1 MRVSQAGEGR
11 SLAATARRAQ
21 IVAATIETIAEL
33 GYPQTSF
40 ARIAERAGLS
50 STRLI
55 SYHFAG
61 KDELIGAVVTEVH
74 QTIGR
79 FMTERLADLPDARSA
94 LRAYITGVVE
104 FVAGHRAQ
112 MRALMEIFLDFRGQ
126 DGDGGSYD
134 AATERQ
140 VLGSLE
146 EILRWGQATGEFRDF
161 DTFVMAA
168 TVQRSVD
175 GLPFLLRTEPD
186 LDLSHYA
193 DELATTFDLA
203 TRNRRPLPEGGDAR

>member
-74 QTIGR
+74 RTIGR
-79 FMTERLADLPDARSA
+79 FMAERLADLPDARRA

-112 MRALMEIFLDFRGQ
+112 MQALMEIFLDFRGK
-126 DGDGGSYD
+126 DGDDRSYD

-175 GLPFLLRTEPD
+175 GLPFLLRTEPE
-186 LDLSHYA
+186 LDLSRYA
-193 DELATTFDLA
+193 DELATIFDLA
-203 TRNRRPLPEGGDAR
+203 TRNRRPLSEGEEAR

>member
-74 QTIGR
+74 QAIGR
-79 FMTERLADLPDARSA
+79 FMTERLADRPDARSA

-104 FVAGHRAQ
+104 FVAEHRAQ
-112 MRALMEIFLDFRGQ
+112 MQALMEIFLDFRGQ

-193 DELATTFDLA
+193 DELATIFDLA
-203 TRNRRPLPEGGDAR
+203 TRNRHPLSEGGDAR